1 MQLDA
6 ESEST
11 FATMDVYER
20 EAQLVIDYSSLMAEL
35 VVRHQPSLLPHFS
48 LSRAYM
54 VHVWYTVYADDPSP
68 QSLEAEEE
76 VEAYVE
82 RLKESL
88 SSIEGVLHR
97 TTAPNL
103 KALEKMGELKVK
115 LQGVT
120 EGILME
126 GSSIV
131 CI

>member
-1 MQLDA
+1 M
-6 ESEST
+6 
-11 FATMDVYER
+11 
-20 EAQLVIDYSSLMAEL
+20 
-35 VVRHQPSLLPHFS
+35 
-48 LSRAYM
+48 
-54 VHVWYTVYADDPSP
+54 
-68 QSLEAEEE
+68 
-76 VEAYVE
+76 EAYVE